1 MQNSYTLQVAPRR
14 VAWDIMTLLPAG
26 RFNAED
32 GSGPYFVVPE
42 RIIKSFDKDIPILI
56 GDTGE
61 SAGQIQAIEEEQGA
75 IVGHIAFHRSAID
88 LMLNGVA
95 SGVSVVFDYRGDGI
109 ITKIVGATLN
119 KGGMSAAH
127 RCDYSNP
134 LINDALERQRKQAVG
149 LRQSAHGKNA
159 LAEPVQ
165 GLRETG
171 ASSWNPLVSD
181 AMRRGR

>member
-1 MQNSYTLQVAPRR
+1 MQNSYTLQVAPRPKSMH
-14 VAWDIMTLLPAG
+14 VMTLLPAG

-42 RIIKSFDKDIPILI
+42 RIIKSFDKDIPILL

-61 SAGQIQAIEEEQGA
+61 SAGVLQAIEEEQGA
-75 IVGHIAFHRSAID
+75 IVGHIAFLRNAID

-109 ITKIVGATLN
+109 ITKIVGASLN
-119 KGGMSAAH
+119 KGNMRAAH

-134 LINDALERQRKQAVG
+134 LLSDAMDRQRQQATGVI
-149 LRQSAHGKNA
+149 QSAHGKSPLN
-159 LAEPVQ
+159 EHVQ
-165 GLRETG
+165 GFRDTG
-171 ASSWNPLVSD
+171 ASPWNPLVRD
-181 AMRRGR
+181 AMRRSR